1 MRLDLNGKK
10 NQKIGFSFAWNGIQ
24 EVFKTERNFRIHIF
38 AALLVVITGFLLK
51 ITRYEWLAICLT
63 IAFVLVSEAMNSAI
77 EKTIDYISPN
87 IHPAAKQ
94 IKDIAA
100 GAVLIAA
107 IVAIIVGII
116 VFLPRLY
123 HVFI

>member
-24 EVFKTERNFRIHIF
+24 EVFKTERNFRIHIL

>member
-38 AALLVVITGFLLK
+38 AALLVIVTGFLLK

-63 IAFVLVSEAMNSAI
+63 MAFVLVSEALNSAI

-107 IVAIIVGII
+107 IAAVIVGII